1 MSYQSYNTSSAYKL
15 DNPERE
21 IKRKATAKKP
31 NLKRKVNKKM
41 MMVHKVK
48 GLSMV
53 AAVLVLSFM
62 MVRGYVA
69 IDEMNGNITKLRKE
83 HNSVIA
89 ENQTIQAE
97 INKNLDLEEL
107 QRAATEEYNM
117 TRPERYQVF
126 YIDMGFEDTGI
137 HLAENENEKA
147 TPSLSGASGM
157 LVGSMNIFD

>member
-15 DNPERE
+15 DNPRSEV
-21 IKRKATAKKP
+21 KPKTTAKKP
-31 NLKRKVNKKM
+31 DLKKKVNKKI
-41 MMVHKVK
+41 MMVRKVR
-48 GLSMV
+48 GLAMV
-53 AAVLVLSFM
+53 AAVIVLSFM

-69 IDEMNGNITKLRKE
+69 IDEMNGDITKLKKE
-83 HNSVIA
+83 HSSMVA

-126 YIDMGFEDTGI
+126 YVDMGFGDTGV
-137 HLAENENEKA
+137 HLAEGDKEKE
-147 TPSLSGASGM
+147 TPALSGASGM

>member
-21 IKRKATAKKP
+21 IKKTQTAKKP
-31 NLKRKVNKKM
+31 NLKKKVNKKKI
-41 MMVHKVK
+41 MVRKVK

-53 AAVLVLSFM
+53 AAVIVLSFM

-69 IDEMNGNITKLRKE
+69 IDEMNGNITKLKKE
-83 HNSVIA
+83 HSSVVA
-89 ENQTIQAE
+89 ENQVIQAE

-126 YIDMGFEDTGI
+126 YIDMGFGDTGV
-137 HLAENENEKA
+137 HLAENENEKEI
-147 TPSLSGASGM
+147 PSLSGASGM
-157 LVGSMNIFD
+157 LVDSMNIFD